1 MRGWK
6 TKESGPFERVFDVRR
21 SFPRFPCV
29 KICPK
34 IYVYSHILSSSLNI
48 VHVFVPTANRQFI
61 AFLYH
66 TTRVHAFFYIFFLT
80 TNRQP
85 RIVSFVRSFVH
96 RRKVRF
102 EESRTTNDN
111 LQIWIKLR
119 KHYREIYGGVSRK
132 PRRRNTKASFY
143 SRDSNPVLI
152 LIPFTTL
159 NRVRLWAESYV
170 LPVRRP
176 FNFGF
181 PIFRK
186 TRETRTFRKLR
197 DKFSMNFKNRPGV
210 SRCVRINVFL
220 TWLDTT
226 WWINSFL
233 GILIS

>member
-1 MRGWK
+1 M
-6 TKESGPFERVFDVRR
+6 
-21 SFPRFPCV
+21 
-29 KICPK
+29 
-34 IYVYSHILSSSLNI
+34 
-48 VHVFVPTANRQFI
+48 
-61 AFLYH
+61 
-66 TTRVHAFFYIFFLT
+66 
-80 TNRQP
+80 
-85 RIVSFVRSFVH
+85 
-96 RRKVRF
+96 
-102 EESRTTNDN
+102 
-111 LQIWIKLR
+111 KLR

-159 NRVRLWAESYV
+159 NRVRLWAKSYV

-226 WWINSFL
+226 WWINPSSW
-233 GILIS
+233 ILISQLIFYFISFRPFKKSSEWSILVNINIAALFSISFYFIFVSFLKK